1 MKYRIVQ
8 MIGNAVSVTEF
19 DAATP
24 DEAISVAAT
33 KGYAFTYFN
42 SNRAQRDELIGQ
54 PKFKGVL
61 GPMWDGDAIRYE
73 DQAAYREFSQ

>member
-1 MKYRIVQ
+1 
-8 MIGNAVSVTEF
+8 MIGKAVSVTEF

-24 DEAISVAAT
+24 DEAISAAAA

-42 SNRAQRDELIGQ
+42 SNRSQREQLIGQ

-61 GPMWDGDAIRYE
+61 GPMWDVDAIRYE